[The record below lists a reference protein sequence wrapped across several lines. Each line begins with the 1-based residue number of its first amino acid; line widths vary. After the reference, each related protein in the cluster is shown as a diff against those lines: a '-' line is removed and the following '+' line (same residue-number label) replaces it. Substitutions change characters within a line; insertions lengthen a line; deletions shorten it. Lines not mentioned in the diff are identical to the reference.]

1 MCIRFYYNTAVKRC
15 RKDRILRD
23 PNLHW
28 LSTVRKLKEQ
38 CSLHNT
44 SSNSS
49 ELVIA
54 YYEKKIFFDNP
65 KRKSA
70 IKPVNTYDNNR
81 PIGFSVAVVEQAFLR
96 RVRIYHRPSRLRAG
110 WTFSPKLNTQ
120 LFRCGLTR
128 SQSYLE
134 PCDAM
139 HNVGNPLGSDSR

>member
-15 RKDRILRD
+15 RKDPILRD

-38 CSLHNT
+38 CSQHNT
-44 SSNSS
+44 TSNSS
-49 ELVIA
+49 KLAIA
-54 YYEKKIFFDNP
+54 YTKIKNYFANS
-65 KRKSA
+65 KRKCA
-70 IKPVNTYDNNR
+70 IEPVSTHDNNR